1 MRLGLAACQ
10 VEVRLGLGLA
20 ACQVEVEAG
29 YPLVLGAAQSLFLSV
44 VELLVMTL
52 EG

>member
-10 VEVRLGLGLA
+10 VEVRLGLA